1 MAMLATIAL
10 LIALPQEF
18 KDEDRF
24 GKTVDQV
31 LAMGRD
37 KWHDYYT
44 DESRGGGST
53 AGESFAQMIFADCLR
68 VKNNHRFRT
77 SRDAKTAMVFSLDMS
92 FERTVS
98 NCVTAGS
105 ALTGG
110 GTMWNIISSSA
121 QVERQLTLRDLIW
134 PTKGMPRATQAQ
146 AWKEFKAAWKDVT
159 DNKEDIESYS
169 DRGATVYKEALNS
182 LSQVNTDLNDT
193 IKKVES
199 MPTEFKGRVFA
210 FFVDQLKMVQTGT

>member
-1 MAMLATIAL
+1 MLATVAL
-10 LIALPQEF
+10 VLLLPQEF

-77 SRDAKTAMVFSLDMS
+77 ARDSKTAVIISLDPG

-134 PTKGMPRATQAQ
+134 PTKQMPSATQTQ
-146 AWKEFKAAWKDVT
+146 AWKEFKASWKDVT
-159 DNKEDIESYS
+159 DSKEDIESYS
-169 DRGATVYKEALNS
+169 DRGNAVYQEALNA
-182 LSQVNTDLNDT
+182 LRQVNTDLNDT
-193 IKKVES
+193 IKKVEL
-199 MPTEFKGRVFA
+199 MPASFKGRVFA
-210 FFVDQLKMVQTGT
+210 FFVDQLKMVRTGN